1 MKTDV
6 SGMATAT
13 TDDSPGADWRTPKAT
28 LGEMANAGEVISPQT
43 PVSYVERQFL
53 NKSALNSIVLDLDAE
68 PVCISRTWFFAT
80 LSGPLGFGRSMYM
93 HETMASFPQPETL
106 VLDAELSPLQ
116 ASREVVKRPAEHRYD
131 DIVVRFG
138 DGHFATLPVAELISE
153 VAYTHRFAS
162 LHDQLTGLANR
173 VLFLER
179 ITAALKRHPQ
189 TGGVFAVLFI
199 DLDNF
204 KPINDVLG
212 HDAGDIALLTV
223 AKRLQRTPGS
233 PTVARFGGDE
243 FGMLLDNALSTDEVM
258 EVVEWVISTLSAPM
272 LIYGEPHSVSA
283 CVGVAF
289 DNQQSSTDDLLR
301 HSDIAMYEAKR
312 MRKGSYGVYDSTMR
326 THASKRLE
334 FRSDLENALG
344 RAEFKLVYQPIVD
357 VVTRQPIGAEAL
369 VRWQRRNG
377 ETVPPN
383 QFIPLAEQTG
393 MIVPLGNWVLDEACA
408 GIARLPEPDHNL
420 QMLAINVSSLQLRE
434 PELVEQVVDA
444 LNNAQL
450 TPDLLTLEI
459 TESLFIDD
467 NQLPKVIDNLQ
478 VLRGMGVKI
487 ALDDFGSGFS
497 GLRYLARLPV
507 DSVKLDRGFINTSIT
522 QRQQGLVSGIVSL
535 AHSLGLTVA
544 AEGIETEEQLV
555 EVSQS
560 GCEFAQGYLFAR
572 PLPLKRCLDML
583 ARATSGIGAGSV
595 GAGSL
600 DAGGFDA
607 LNAA

>member
-1 MKTDV
+1 
-6 SGMATAT
+6 MATAA
-13 TDDSPGADWRTPKAT
+13 DESLGADWRTPKAT
-28 LGEMANAGEVISPQT
+28 LGDMANAGMVISPQT
-43 PVSYVERQFL
+43 PVSNVERQFL

-93 HETMASFPQPETL
+93 HETMASFPRPETL

-116 ASREVVKRPAEHRYD
+116 ASREVVKRPADHRYD

-153 VAYTHRFAS
+153 VAYTHRFTS

-173 VLFLER
+173 ALFLER
-179 ITAALKRHPQ
+179 STAALERRPQ
-189 TGGVFAVLFI
+189 AGGIIAVLFI

-204 KPINDVLG
+204 KPINDVFG

-223 AKRLQRTPGS
+223 AKRLLRTPGA

-243 FGMLLDNALSTDEVM
+243 FGMLLDSAGSADEVM
-258 EVVEWVISTLSAPM
+258 EIVEWVISTLSAPM
-272 LIYGEPHSVSA
+272 LVYGEPHSVSA

-289 DNQQSSTDDLLR
+289 DDQQSSTDDLLR
-301 HSDIAMYEAKR
+301 HADIAMYEAKR
-312 MRKGSYGVYDSTMR
+312 VRKGSYGVYNAAMH

-334 FRSDLENALG
+334 FRSDLENALA

-357 VVTRQPIGAEAL
+357 VNTRQPIGAEAL

-393 MIVPLGNWVLDEACA
+393 LIMPLGKWVLDQACA
-408 GIARLPEPDHNL
+408 GIARLPEHARNL

-434 PELVEQVVDA
+434 PQLVNQVVDA
-444 LNNAQL
+444 LNSSQL
-450 TPDLLTLEI
+450 APDLLTLEI

-467 NQLPKVIDNLQ
+467 TQLATVIENLQ

-507 DSVKLDRGFINTSIT
+507 DSVKLDRGFIIASTT
-522 QRQQGLVSGIVSL
+522 QRQQGLVNGIVRL

-544 AEGIETEEQLV
+544 AEGIETEQQLV
-555 EVSQS
+555 ETRQS
-560 GCEFAQGYLFAR
+560 NCEFAQGYLFAR
-572 PLPLKRCLDML
+572 PLPLKRCLDFL
-583 ARATSGIGAGSV
+583 TQAAADG
-595 GAGSL
+595 GSL
-600 DAGGFDA
+600 DVV
-607 LNAA
+607 NAA

>member
-1 MKTDV
+1 
-6 SGMATAT
+6 MATAT

-28 LGEMANAGEVISPQT
+28 LGEMADAGEVVSPQT

-53 NKSALNSIVLDLDAE
+53 DKSALNSIVLDLDAE

-131 DIVVRFG
+131 DIVVRFT
-138 DGHFATLPVAELISE
+138 DGHFATLPVADLISE

-179 ITAALKRHPQ
+179 ITAALKRPPQ
-189 TGGVFAVLFI
+189 TGRIVAVLFI

-212 HDAGDIALLTV
+212 HDAGDIGLLTI
-223 AKRLQRTPGS
+223 AKRLQRTPGA

-243 FGMLLDNALSTDEVM
+243 FGMLLDNAASTDEVM
-258 EVVEWVISTLSAPM
+258 EIVEWIISTLSAPM

-326 THASKRLE
+326 THASKRLA
-334 FRSDLENALG
+334 FRSDLDNALA

-357 VVTRQPIGAEAL
+357 VGTRQPIGAEAL

-393 MIVPLGNWVLDEACA
+393 LIVPLGSWVLDEACA
-408 GIARLPEPDHNL
+408 GIARLPDDRNL

-434 PELVEQVVDA
+434 PQLVGQVVSA
-444 LNNAQL
+444 LDNAQL
-450 TPDLLTLEI
+450 APDLLTLEI

-467 NQLPKVIDNLQ
+467 SQLSQVIDNLQ
-478 VLRGMGVKI
+478 TLRGMGVKV

-497 GLRYLARLPV
+497 GLRYLGRLPV
-507 DSVKLDRGFINTSIT
+507 DSVKLDRGFISTSIT
-522 QRQQGLVSGIVSL
+522 QRQQGLISGIVSL

-544 AEGIETEEQLV
+544 AEGIETEEQLA
-555 EVSQS
+555 EISQAN
-560 GCEFAQGYLFAR
+560 CEFAQGYLFAR
-572 PLPLKRCLDML
+572 PLSLKRCLEML
-583 ARATSGIGAGSV
+583 ASATSRIGAG
-595 GAGSL
+595 GM
-600 DAGGFDA
+600 DA